1 MASAFSAM
9 LSRSPT
15 SSRASRAGEYGRLA
29 SGSARSA
36 ACEGFCGTP
45 SRIASSHSASVWRL
59 SRYGLL
65 PVSSSYSTTPS
76 EYTSV
81 MVVTGS
87 PRICSGAA

>member
-1 MASAFSAM
+1 M
-9 LSRSPT
+9 LSKSPA
-15 SSRASRAGEYGRLA
+15 SSRASRAGVYGRADSA
-29 SGSARSA
+29 SLRAA
-36 ACEGFCGTP
+36 ACDGRIGSP
-45 SRIASSHSASVWRL
+45 ARIASSHSASVCRFR
-59 SRYGLL
+59 RYGLL